1 MEEVT
6 ADYHGHCLEGLQS
19 NLQSL
24 KGNVTLLRRPP
35 PILPENGPL
44 LKKGTCKGTLC
55 WDSVAGAI
63 VYCPSGFAT
72 TESFCRQTLN
82 GLCR

>member
-6 ADYHGHCLEGLQS
+6 ADYHGHCSEGLQS

-24 KGNVTLLRRPP
+24 KGNVTLLPRPP

-55 WDSVAGAI
+55 GFSSRR
-63 VYCPSGFAT
+63 YCLLSLRI
-72 TESFCRQTLN
+72 CYHRVILQTNIECAL
-82 GLCR
+82 